1 MRAAWLVPLSV
12 FACALFPASAWA
24 QAQPLAGM
32 PNSARAAVGTLP
44 LLAALGIGIVVA
56 VGAVVAFLH
65 MTAKGRNAG
74 EYADWADPGET
85 DASEAAY
92 DQEQAEDSEEEATDP
107 FVPDG
112 ERDSDPHGES
122 QSFTDHTI
130 PLARTQ
136 AAASMPGAGPM
147 HGPRLCGLSG
157 DFSGLM
163 FRVTGSG
170 LMIGRDPAYCQIV
183 FPVEAGEVS
192 RRHCTLHYE
201 ADSELFFLED
211 HGSSNGTFLANGRR
225 MQPGKRYPLK
235 SGERFALSGDIHWFA
250 VRN

>member
-1 MRAAWLVPLSV
+1 
-12 FACALFPASAWA
+12 
-24 QAQPLAGM
+24 M
-32 PNSARAAVGTLP
+32 PDTARAAVGTLP

-74 EYADWADPGET
+74 EYADWVDPGEP
-85 DASEAAY
+85 DAGVAAY
-92 DQEQAEDSEEEATDP
+92 DQEQAEGRQGDAAPP
-107 FVPDG
+107 FVDHGCP
-112 ERDSDPHGES
+112 RSDHPHGEA

-130 PLARTQ
+130 PLARKP
-136 AAASMPGAGPM
+136 AATSMPGAGPM
-147 HGPRLCGLSG
+147 HGPRLCGLGG

-170 LMIGRDPAYCQIV
+170 LMIGRDPAHCQIV

-201 ADSELFFLED
+201 ADSGLFFLED
-211 HGSSNGTFLANGRR
+211 HGSSNGTFLADGRR

-235 SGERFALSGDIHWFA
+235 PGERFALSGDIHWFS
-250 VRN
+250 VRD

>member
-1 MRAAWLVPLSV
+1 
-12 FACALFPASAWA
+12 
-24 QAQPLAGM
+24 M
-32 PNSARAAVGTLP
+32 PDSARAAIGTLP

-65 MTAKGRNAG
+65 MTAKGRSAG
-74 EYADWADPGET
+74 EYADWVEPGES
-85 DASEAAY
+85 DADVAAY
-92 DQEQAEDSEEEATDP
+92 DQEQAEISEEEEAPP
-107 FVPDG
+107 FARDG
-112 ERDSDPHGES
+112 EGHSDTPEEA

-130 PLARTQ
+130 PLTRAP
-136 AAASMPGAGPM
+136 AALSIPGTNPM
-147 HGPRLCGLSG
+147 HGPRLCGLGG

-170 LMIGRDPAYCQIV
+170 LMIGRDPGYCQIV

-201 ADSELFFLED
+201 ADSGLFFLED
-211 HGSSNGTFLANGRR
+211 HGSSNGTFLADGRR